1 MSTFNDNILMGRFT
15 NIVDIESELSFEELE
30 SSLLELAFDSQSI
43 SVYAYILYLI
53 RIKESGDLHYLAYM
67 VLFHSLNFLEGAYY
81 TALYHAKT
89 AVLLSPERIIYKE
102 NLLLFYELPE
112 KLLSEEEAKI
122 VIDDI
127 LKKNPTN
134 ELALNLLK
142 DL

>member
-1 MSTFNDNILMGRFT
+1 
-15 NIVDIESELSFEELE
+15 
-30 SSLLELAFDSQSI
+30 
-43 SVYAYILYLI
+43 
-53 RIKESGDLHYLAYM
+53 M